1 MISVGLTGGI
11 GSGKTIISQ
20 IFKNNWN
27 IPIYNADERAKW
39 LMQNDETI
47 KIFLNDILG
56 PDSYSKGSLNK
67 EYIASVIFNNS
78 EVKLKLENVVH
89 KAVIDDYNI
98 WVASNSNHIYLIHEA
113 ALIFESKLQNHY
125 HKIISVIS
133 PLELRLKRLVE
144 RGMNINDAE
153 KRIKLQ
159 TTDDFKIKNSD
170 FVIYN
175 NEAESVLEQVI
186 SIHKTLINE
195 MG

>member
-11 GSGKTIISQ
+11 GSGKTTISQ

-27 IPIYNADERAKW
+27 IPIYNADERAKQ
-39 LMQNDETI
+39 LMQHDETI
-47 KIFLNDILG
+47 KNFLIDILG

-67 EYIASVIFNNS
+67 EYVASVIFNNI
-78 EVKLKLENVVH
+78 EVKSKLESVVH
-89 KAVIDDYNI
+89 KAVINDYNN
-98 WVASNSNHIYLIHEA
+98 WMVLNSNNTYLIHEA
-113 ALIFESKLQNHY
+113 ALIFESKFQNHY

-153 KRIKLQ
+153 KRIALQ

-175 NEAESVLEQVI
+175 NETESVLEQVI
-186 SIHKTLINE
+186 AIHKTLINE

>member
-11 GSGKTIISQ
+11 GSGKTTISQ

-39 LMQNDETI
+39 LMHNDETI
-47 KIFLNDILG
+47 KNFLIDILG
-56 PDSYSKGSLNK
+56 PDSYTKGSLNK

-78 EVKLKLENVVH
+78 EVKLKLEKVVH

-98 WVASNSNHIYLIHEA
+98 WLASNSNHTYVIHEA
-113 ALIFESKLQNHY
+113 ALIFESKLQNHFD
-125 HKIISVIS
+125 KIISVVS
-133 PLELRLKRLVE
+133 PMELRLKRLIE
-144 RGMNINDAE
+144 RGMNIKDIE

-159 TTDDFKIKNSD
+159 TKDDYKIKNSD
-170 FVIYN
+170 FIIHN
-175 NEAESVLEQVI
+175 NESDSVLKQI
-186 SIHKTLINE
+186 ITIHKILTNE

>member
-11 GSGKTIISQ
+11 GSGKTTISQ

-27 IPIYNADERAKW
+27 ILIYNADERAKW

-47 KIFLNDILG
+47 KNFLINILG
-56 PDSYSKGSLNK
+56 PNSFCNGILNK

-78 EVKLKLENVVH
+78 ELKLKLENLVH

-98 WVASNSNHIYLIHEA
+98 WAASNCNHTYLIHEA
-113 ALIFESKLQNHY
+113 ALIFESKLQNHF
-125 HKIISVIS
+125 HKIISVVS

-144 RGMNINDAE
+144 RGMNINDVK
-153 KRIKLQ
+153 KRIALQ

-175 NEAESVLEQVI
+175 NEKESVLEQVLT
-186 SIHKTLINE
+186 IHKTLTYE